1 MTYDIIVAGFGT
13 AGAIAAIA
21 AARKGVKVLVLEK
34 GTYPGGLQTGGFING
49 YYVQEPSGLAAE
61 IERKGQQQAAL
72 AEAYDGGVE
81 PKKWVLEQEALAAG
95 TDLRYGANIRAVHMG
110 DRRIRGL
117 AWDEAG
123 TTFEATA
130 TVVIDATA
138 EAEIAFLAGCADQR
152 GRAGDGLCQHAATIF
167 RSRRQDGSYAYQAP
181 PLRAYQHDA
190 EAFSTALI
198 QASANLLGAKN
209 LVMAGDLPGMREGR
223 HVVTRRV
230 LTLADCLLDPE
241 PVPDP
246 VAFIHS
252 HVDTNISDYALESE
266 TFQDWMVVS
275 AMWGTR
281 LWFAVPQETLVVRDV
296 DGLLLAGRHF
306 GVDHDT
312 GHALRMN
319 AGMGSLGE
327 AAGLLAAAAV
337 RLGILPSEVPYSAV
351 AVDLDL
357 SSAPFARNDTIWEL
371 DDSAIREGLASEVPG
386 RAIWTAYRNRRSD
399 LLLSCLAEATPGS
412 RLAAQAT
419 FALALLGDRTALPIL
434 RQLAEQ
440 QSDQTL
446 HSSMP
451 DTDGK
456 TPLFTVRFDTVSIY
470 LLGRMRD
477 EKSIALLARC
487 LAGPGTEDTFPRQSS
502 ALVAL
507 LKIGEEHPRHRSE
520 VAGILQSFAA
530 DPDWCLSARFIKFL
544 RQPVVRMDAAFRE
557 LVSQTSGTQAQK
569 GAS

>member
-21 AARKGVKVLVLEK
+21 GARKGVKVLVLEK
-34 GTYPGGLQTGGFING
+34 GTYPGGLQTGGFITG
-49 YYVQEPSGLAAE
+49 YYVQEPTGLAAE
-61 IERKGQQQAAL
+61 LERKGQQQAAS
-72 AEAYDGGVE
+72 ANAYDGGVE
-81 PKKWVLEQEALAAG
+81 PKKLVLEKEALAAG
-95 TDLRYGANIRAVHMG
+95 ADLRYGVNIRAVHLA
-110 DRRIRGL
+110 DHRIRGL
-117 AWDEAG
+117 VWDEAG

-130 TVVIDATA
+130 TVVVDATA
-138 EAEIAFLAGCADQR
+138 EAEIALLAGCADER
-152 GRAGDGLCQHAATIF
+152 GRSGDGLCQHAATIF

-181 PLRAYQHDA
+181 PLRACQHDA
-190 EAFSTALI
+190 EAFSAALL
-198 QASANLLGAKN
+198 QASANLLGARN
-209 LVMAGDLPGMREGR
+209 LTMASDLPGMREGR
-223 HVVTRRV
+223 HVATRRR
-230 LTLADCLLDPE
+230 LTLADCLLDPA
-241 PVPDP
+241 PVSDP
-246 VAFIHS
+246 IAFIHS

-337 RLGILPSEVPYSAV
+337 RLGMLPSEVPYSAI
-351 AVDLDL
+351 AADLDL
-357 SSAPFARNDTIWEL
+357 SSARLAQNNAIWGL
-371 DDSAIREGLASEVPG
+371 DDSAVREGLASEMPG

-399 LLLSCLAEATPGS
+399 LLLPCLDEAIPGS
-412 RLAAQAT
+412 RLAAQAA
-419 FALALLGDRTALPIL
+419 FALALLGNRAALPVL
-434 RQLAEQ
+434 RQLAQQ

-451 DTDGK
+451 DTDGR
-456 TPLFTVRFDTVSIY
+456 TPLFTVRFDTVSVY

-477 EKSIALLARC
+477 QESIALLARC
-487 LAGPGTEDTFPRQSS
+487 LAGPGTEDTFPRQSC

-507 LKIGEEHPRHRSE
+507 LKIGDAHPRHRSE
-520 VAGILQSFAA
+520 IADILKPLAD
-530 DPDWCLSARFIKFL
+530 DPDWSLAARFIKFL

-557 LVSQTSGTQAQK
+557 LVSTTLGRWRQPGS
-569 GAS
+569 